1 MKKLLSKTAALL
13 LVLVF
18 GFSAFACKP
27 PEKLNIRD
35 FDGFKNLPDAAGVG
49 KLIVD
54 YEDDLTGEFEITDE
68 AAVKEIMDLLLG
80 ETYVRRVKSG
90 TLGAGGNGTMTVVCY
105 DADAGTIEW
114 RISLHRLEKG
124 GYYYTPEEGK
134 LVAKLREIGLEYGAL
149 KAR

>member
-1 MKKLLSKTAALL
+1 MKKRTIILMVLIAALML
-13 LVLVF
+13 
-18 GFSAFACKP
+18 AACTP
-27 PEKLNIRD
+27 PEKLHIRD
-35 FDGFKNLPDAAGVG
+35 FDGFKNMPNAAS
-49 KLIVD
+49 KLVVD
-54 YEDDLTGEFEITDE
+54 YEDDLTGEFEITDG
-68 AAVKEIMDLLLG
+68 AAVKQIMELLLG
-80 ETYVRRVKSG
+80 ETYVRRAKSG
-90 TLGAGGNGTMTVVCY
+90 ELGAGGNGTMTVVCY

>member
-1 MKKLLSKTAALL
+1 MVLIAALML
-13 LVLVF
+13 
-18 GFSAFACKP
+18 AACKP
-27 PEKLNIRD
+27 AEKLHIRD
-35 FDGFKNLPDAAGVG
+35 FDGFKNMPNAAN
-49 KLIVD
+49 KLVVD

-68 AAVKEIMDLLLG
+68 AAVKQVMELLLG
-80 ETYVRRVKSG
+80 ETYVRSAKSG
-90 TLGAGGNGTMTVVCY
+90 ELGAGGNGTMTVVCY

-114 RISLHRLEKG
+114 RISLHKLEKG

>member
-1 MKKLLSKTAALL
+1 MKKRTIILMVLIAALML
-13 LVLVF
+13 
-18 GFSAFACKP
+18 AACKP
-27 PEKLNIRD
+27 AEKLHIRD
-35 FDGFKNLPDAAGVG
+35 FDGFKNMPNAAN
-49 KLIVD
+49 KLVVD

-68 AAVKEIMDLLLG
+68 AAVKQVMELLLG
-80 ETYVRRVKSG
+80 ETYVRSAKSG
-90 TLGAGGNGTMTVVCY
+90 ELGAGGNGTMTVVCY

-114 RISLHRLEKG
+114 RISLHKLEKG

>member
-1 MKKLLSKTAALL
+1 MKKRTIILMVLIAALML
-13 LVLVF
+13 
-18 GFSAFACKP
+18 AACKP
-27 PEKLNIRD
+27 AEKLHIRD
-35 FDGFKNLPDAAGVG
+35 FDGFKNLPDAAS
-49 KLIVD
+49 KLVVD

-68 AAVKEIMDLLLG
+68 AAVKQVMELLLG
-80 ETYVRRVKSG
+80 ETYVRSVKSG
-90 TLGAGGNGTMTVVCY
+90 ELGAGGNGTMTVVCY

-114 RISLHRLEKG
+114 RISLNKLEKG

>member
-1 MKKLLSKTAALL
+1 MKKRTIILMVLIAALML
-13 LVLVF
+13 
-18 GFSAFACKP
+18 AACKP
-27 PEKLNIRD
+27 AEKLHIRD
-35 FDGFKNLPDAAGVG
+35 FDGFKNMPNAAS
-49 KLIVD
+49 KLVVD

-68 AAVKEIMDLLLG
+68 ATVKQVMELLLG
-80 ETYVRRVKSG
+80 ETYVRRAKSG
-90 TLGAGGNGTMTVVCY
+90 ELGAGGNGTMTVVCY

>member
-1 MKKLLSKTAALL
+1 MKKRTIILMVLIAALML
-13 LVLVF
+13 
-18 GFSAFACKP
+18 AACKP
-27 PEKLNIRD
+27 AEKLKIRD
-35 FDGFKNLPDAAGVG
+35 FDGFKNMPNAAS

-68 AAVKEIMDLLLG
+68 ATVKQVMELLLG
-80 ETYVRRVKSG
+80 ETYVRRAKSG
-90 TLGAGGNGTMTVVCY
+90 ELGAGGNGTMTVVCY

-114 RISLHRLEKG
+114 RISLHKLEKG

>member
-1 MKKLLSKTAALL
+1 MVLIAALML
-13 LVLVF
+13 
-18 GFSAFACKP
+18 AACKP
-27 PEKLNIRD
+27 AEKLHIRD
-35 FDGFKNLPDAAGVG
+35 FDGFKNMPNAAS
-49 KLIVD
+49 KLVVD

-68 AAVKEIMDLLLG
+68 ATVKQVMELLLG
-80 ETYVRRVKSG
+80 ETYVRRAKSG
-90 TLGAGGNGTMTVVCY
+90 ELGAGSNGTMTVVCY

-114 RISLHRLEKG
+114 RISLHKLEKG

>member
-1 MKKLLSKTAALL
+1 MKKRTIVLMVLIAALML
-13 LVLVF
+13 
-18 GFSAFACKP
+18 AACKP
-27 PEKLNIRD
+27 AEKLKIRD
-35 FDGFKNLPDAAGVG
+35 FDGFKNMPSAAS

-68 AAVKEIMDLLLG
+68 ATVKQVMELLLG
-80 ETYVRRVKSG
+80 ETYVRRAKSG
-90 TLGAGGNGTMTVVCY
+90 ELGAGGNGTMTVVCY

-114 RISLHRLEKG
+114 RISLHKLEKG